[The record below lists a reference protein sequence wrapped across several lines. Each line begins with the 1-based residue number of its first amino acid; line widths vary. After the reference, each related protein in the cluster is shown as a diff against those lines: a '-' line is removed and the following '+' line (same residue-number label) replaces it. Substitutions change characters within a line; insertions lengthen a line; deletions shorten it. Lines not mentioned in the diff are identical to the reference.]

1 MTYTKTKIDRK
12 QLRRERLAK
21 QNYYEEDTNIVV
33 EDTNTNEEVVKEV
46 VEEVVEKKQ
55 KENIKKNKLKRIRIL
70 CII

>member
-55 KENIKKNKLKRIRIL
+55 KRKYKKNLL
-70 CII
+70 SVST